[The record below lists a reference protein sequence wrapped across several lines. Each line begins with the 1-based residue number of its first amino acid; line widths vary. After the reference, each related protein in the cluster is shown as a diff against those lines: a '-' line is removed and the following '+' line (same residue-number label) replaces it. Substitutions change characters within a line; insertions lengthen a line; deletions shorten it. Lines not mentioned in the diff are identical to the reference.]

1 MANLTVPCPHSSAL
15 LHKSPLSVDILYGIR
30 LGSSLFLTA
39 NILYY
44 QYEGDLFVSATAK
57 V

>member
-1 MANLTVPCPHSSAL
+1 MVNLTVPCPHSSAL
-15 LHKSPLSVDILYGIR
+15 LYKSPLSVDILYSIR

-39 NILYY
+39 NILYN
-44 QYEGDLFVSATAK
+44 QFEGDLFVSATAK